1 MTSRLISAFLLLSAF
16 YAQSSHAQ
24 VTRAFE
30 DRVSFNVNGN
40 ITMVGNTLLTCDSSD
55 WWCSYYQSNTLSGSN
70 GTEMV
75 FVNTDAAAGYSN
87 SSSATLTIPN
97 GATVLHAELYW
108 SGRHNNNEVNRD
120 KIRIKAPGSGS
131 YSQVTAHTIDTFSS
145 EGSSGSRPYQASAD
159 VTQIVANGG
168 TGNYIVGDLKAKTGN
183 DSLGFYGGWALA
195 VVYQDNTEPF
205 RRLMLF
211 DGAATVVGSNTV
223 SITTDNL
230 ITPFSGSFDTY
241 LGALVWE
248 GDQSLDG
255 DSLVFEGNT
264 LDESL
269 NPDDNFWNSSITSFN
284 SRVTNKSPDYVN
296 QLGMD
301 LVMTDV
307 SGLLPNGET
316 QADIDFV
323 TDGDYYFPHA
333 LAFVTD
339 LYLPDFDSSMDKTA
353 TDINGGQVEPGD
365 VIEYRISFENTGQ
378 DTAINTEV
386 TDVLPTGI
394 TYIPNSLEIVSSS
407 SGPAGAMTDSSGD
420 DAAQYDGNNQT
431 ITFWVG
437 SNAAAGQG
445 GDFLPGEA
453 AVVKFLATV
462 DNQSSGAVSNS
473 ATIDFNAQSTPAE
486 ALIAEDDAVINV
498 VATAGIIVT
507 KSAQLTVDNGNPG
520 TADAGDEI
528 TFNIGVENTGNLAM
542 TNINLSDAMAPL
554 GTVTCPSNNLA
565 AFSSMNCDS
574 YSYIVTQG
582 DTSNGGSID
591 NTVQLTAVDAAAGN
605 HQDSDS
611 TQTVLTLAE
620 PVITTP
626 SDGDLLNNSTPT
638 VSGTGPV
645 GAQIDV
651 LTDQGSSCQAIVDGT
666 GNWSC
671 DISPALT
678 DGSVIISAFAS
689 DGGSNQST
697 TDSVTVDLDATAPSA
712 PGVDAPTNG
721 QPITGTGEPGATVTV
736 ITESGGG
743 CTAVVQANGS
753 WSCTLTGPYADEDDI
768 TVTQED
774 DAGNVS
780 PPTVV
785 ANGIDTQAPVVSITT
800 PVDGSLIN
808 DNTPTVSGS
817 SEADAIIMVTIGG
830 VEVCSTV
837 ADGSGNWS
845 CDVSPAVN
853 DGPVQIDV
861 TASDIAGN
869 TSNPE
874 SVSIIVDATAPGAPG
889 VDAPT
894 NGQPITGT
902 GEPGATITVI
912 TESGG
917 GCTAVVQGDGTW
929 SCTITGPA
937 ANGDDITV
945 TQEDDAGNVSPPTVV
960 PNGLDTQAPA
970 LTITAPSN
978 GSLTNDNTPTVSGTS
993 EADALISV
1001 TIGGVEVC
1009 STIAD
1014 SNGDWS
1020 CDVSPAVTDGSV
1032 QIDVTASDIAGNTS
1046 NQESVSIVVDATA
1059 PGAPGVDTPTNGQ
1072 PVSGTGEPGATVN
1085 VGTTSGASCTAIV
1098 QANGTW
1104 SCTLTGNLVNGDDIT
1119 ATQTDEAGN
1128 TSGPTIV
1135 SGGLDTQ
1142 APAVSITSP
1151 ANGVLTND
1159 NTPTVSGTSEAGAAI
1174 SVTIGGVEV
1183 CSTVA
1188 DGSGNWSCDVSPAVS
1203 DGSVQIDVTASDY
1216 AGNTSNPESVT
1227 INVDTMAPG
1236 IPVINA
1242 PTNGQPV
1249 SGSGEP
1255 GATVDV
1261 TTPGGASCTATVQAN
1276 GTWSCTLTGNLVNG
1290 DDITATQTDEAG
1302 NESDP
1307 TTVTGGLDTEAP
1319 GITITTPV
1327 DGDLTNNNTPTVSG
1341 TSEADAEISV
1351 TIGGV
1356 EVCSTIADSNGDW
1369 SCDVSPAV
1377 ADGAVQID
1385 VTASDAA
1392 GNTSNPQSVN
1402 ITVDTTAPDAPVI
1415 NTPTNGQPVSGTGEP
1430 GATVDVTTPGG
1441 ASCTATVQANGTW
1454 SCTLTGNLVNGDD
1467 ITATQTDEAGNESDP
1482 TTATGGLDTE
1492 APSVSITAP
1501 ADGALTNDNTPTV
1514 SGTSEVGA
1522 EISVTIGGIEVCTA
1536 VADSNGDWSCDVSPA
1551 VADGSVQID
1560 VTASDAANNTS
1571 NPESV
1576 SITVDTTAPDAPVIN
1591 APTNGQPVTGIGE
1604 PGATVDV
1611 TTPGGASC
1619 SATVQGD
1626 GSWSCTLTGNLVNG
1640 DDITATQTDEAG
1652 NESDPTTETGGLDTE
1667 APAVTI
1673 TAPADGDLTNDNTPT
1688 VSGTSEAGAEISV
1701 TIGGV
1706 EVCTAV
1712 ADNNGDWSCDVS
1724 PAVADGAVQIDV
1736 TASDA
1741 AGNTSNPESV
1751 GIDVDTTA
1759 PDAPVINAPTNG
1771 QPVTGTGEPDATVDV
1786 TTPGGASCSATV
1798 QGDGSWSCTLTGNL
1812 VNGDDITAT
1821 QTDEAG
1827 NESDPTTV
1835 VGGLDTEA
1843 PDAPTITAPQNGT
1856 TINNASPT
1864 ISGTAEANS
1873 TVTVSNQSGTVCEA
1887 QTNASGQ
1894 WSCVP
1899 SSPLADGLQQLQA
1912 VAEDA
1917 AGNESQ
1923 PGTSSFTVNSGASH
1937 TLIIDDATDLTTTE
1951 AGGTDSFTIVLPLT
1965 PTADVTVNL
1974 SSSDTTEGTVSPTTV
1989 TFTTANWNQPVTVTV
2004 TGVDDQVYDQDQS
2017 YTIDFSPLSSTDNNY
2032 NGVPVNSVDVINED
2046 DDAQPD
2052 LSVFLTNCI
2061 DGSLPQQPI
2070 SYYLTVTNEG
2080 NTDIQGARLTTVL
2093 PGNIT
2098 NAEWDC
2104 VDQSGLACNR
2114 ATGLGDLDEIIDL
2127 NSQETMLFT
2136 FVADVDGNLHDF
2148 LDASSQIEMPSGE
2161 TDVNLLNNQA
2171 EDHDLLYQF
2180 IFKHGF
2186 ECAAPGTVEGTTQ
2199 QLERLFNLR

>member
-55 WWCSYYQSNTLSGSN
+55 WWCSLYQSNSWSGSN

-108 SGRHNNNEVNRD
+108 SGRHNNNEANRD
-120 KIRIKAPGSGS
+120 KIRIKAPGSVS

-159 VTQIVANGG
+159 VTQIVTNGG
-168 TGNYIVGDLKAKTGN
+168 TGNYIVGDLKAKTGD

-248 GDQSLDG
+248 GDYSLDG
-255 DSLVFEGNT
+255 DSLVFENNI

-269 NPDDNFWNSSITSFN
+269 NPDDNFFNSSITSFD
-284 SRVTNKSPDYVN
+284 SRVTNKNPDYAN

-339 LYLPDFDSSMDKTA
+339 LYLPDFDSSMDKMA
-353 TDINGGQVEPGD
+353 IDINGGQVEPGD

-378 DTAINTEV
+378 DTAINTV
-386 TDVLPTGI
+386 LTDVLPAGI
-394 TYIPNSLEIVSSS
+394 TYLSNSLEIVSSS
-407 SGPAGAMTDSSGD
+407 AGPAGAMSDASGD
-420 DAAQYDGNNQT
+420 DAAQYDANNNT

-437 SNAAAGQG
+437 NTAGNGQG
-445 GDFLPGEA
+445 GEFLPAES

-462 DNQSSGAVSNS
+462 DNQNSGSVINS

-528 TFNIGVENTGNLAM
+528 TFSIEVENTGNLEM

-574 YSYIVTQG
+574 YSYTVTQG
-582 DTSNGGSID
+582 DISNGGNID

-611 TQTVLTLAE
+611 TQTILTLAE

-626 SDGDLLNNSTPT
+626 SEGDLLNNSTPT

-651 LTDQGSSCQAIVDGT
+651 LTDQGSGCQAIVDGS

-671 DISPALT
+671 DVAPALT
-678 DGSVIISAFAS
+678 DGTVIISAFAS
-689 DGGSNQST
+689 DGGSNQSAS
-697 TDSVTVDLDATAPSA
+697 DSVTVGLDATAPGA

-743 CTAVVQANGS
+743 CTAVVQANGT
-753 WSCTLTGPYADEDDI
+753 WSCTLTGPFAD
-768 TVTQED
+768 
-774 DAGNVS
+774 
-780 PPTVV
+780 
-785 ANGIDTQAPVVSITT
+785 
-800 PVDGSLIN
+800 
-808 DNTPTVSGS
+808 
-817 SEADAIIMVTIGG
+817 
-830 VEVCSTV
+830 
-837 ADGSGNWS
+837 
-845 CDVSPAVN
+845 
-853 DGPVQIDV
+853 
-861 TASDIAGN
+861 
-869 TSNPE
+869 
-874 SVSIIVDATAPGAPG
+874 
-889 VDAPT
+889 
-894 NGQPITGT
+894 
-902 GEPGATITVI
+902 
-912 TESGG
+912 
-917 GCTAVVQGDGTW
+917 
-929 SCTITGPA
+929 
-937 ANGDDITV
+937 GDDITV

-970 LTITAPSN
+970 VTITAPSN
-978 GSLTNDNTPTVSGTS
+978 GS
-993 EADALISV
+993 
-1001 TIGGVEVC
+1001 
-1009 STIAD
+1009 
-1014 SNGDWS
+1014 
-1020 CDVSPAVTDGSV
+1020 
-1032 QIDVTASDIAGNTS
+1032 
-1046 NQESVSIVVDATA
+1046 
-1059 PGAPGVDTPTNGQ
+1059 
-1072 PVSGTGEPGATVN
+1072 
-1085 VGTTSGASCTAIV
+1085 
-1098 QANGTW
+1098 
-1104 SCTLTGNLVNGDDIT
+1104 
-1119 ATQTDEAGN
+1119 
-1128 TSGPTIV
+1128 
-1135 SGGLDTQ
+1135 
-1142 APAVSITSP
+1142 
-1151 ANGVLTND
+1151 LTND

-1203 DGSVQIDVTASDY
+1203 DGSVQINVTASDY

-1236 IPVINA
+1236 APVINA
-1242 PTNGQPV
+1242 
-1249 SGSGEP
+1249 
-1255 GATVDV
+1255 
-1261 TTPGGASCTATVQAN
+1261 
-1276 GTWSCTLTGNLVNG
+1276 
-1290 DDITATQTDEAG
+1290 
-1302 NESDP
+1302 
-1307 TTVTGGLDTEAP
+1307 
-1319 GITITTPV
+1319 
-1327 DGDLTNNNTPTVSG
+1327 
-1341 TSEADAEISV
+1341 
-1351 TIGGV
+1351 
-1356 EVCSTIADSNGDW
+1356 
-1369 SCDVSPAV
+1369 
-1377 ADGAVQID
+1377 
-1385 VTASDAA
+1385 
-1392 GNTSNPQSVN
+1392 
-1402 ITVDTTAPDAPVI
+1402 
-1415 NTPTNGQPVSGTGEP
+1415 PTNGQPVSGTGEP
-1430 GATVDVTTPGG
+1430 GATVNVGTT
-1441 ASCTATVQANGTW
+1441 S
-1454 SCTLTGNLVNGDD
+1454 
-1467 ITATQTDEAGNESDP
+1467 
-1482 TTATGGLDTE
+1482 
-1492 APSVSITAP
+1492 
-1501 ADGALTNDNTPTV
+1501 
-1514 SGTSEVGA
+1514 
-1522 EISVTIGGIEVCTA
+1522 
-1536 VADSNGDWSCDVSPA
+1536 
-1551 VADGSVQID
+1551 
-1560 VTASDAANNTS
+1560 
-1571 NPESV
+1571 
-1576 SITVDTTAPDAPVIN
+1576 
-1591 APTNGQPVTGIGE
+1591 
-1604 PGATVDV
+1604 
-1611 TTPGGASC
+1611 
-1619 SATVQGD
+1619 
-1626 GSWSCTLTGNLVNG
+1626 
-1640 DDITATQTDEAG
+1640 
-1652 NESDPTTETGGLDTE
+1652 
-1667 APAVTI
+1667 
-1673 TAPADGDLTNDNTPT
+1673 
-1688 VSGTSEAGAEISV
+1688 
-1701 TIGGV
+1701 
-1706 EVCTAV
+1706 
-1712 ADNNGDWSCDVS
+1712 
-1724 PAVADGAVQIDV
+1724 
-1736 TASDA
+1736 
-1741 AGNTSNPESV
+1741 
-1751 GIDVDTTA
+1751 
-1759 PDAPVINAPTNG
+1759 
-1771 QPVTGTGEPDATVDV
+1771 
-1786 TTPGGASCSATV
+1786 GASCSATV

-1835 VGGLDTEA
+1835 TGGLDTEAPGVTISAPVEGDLSNDNTPTVSGTSEAGAEISVTIGGVEVCTAVADNNGDWSCDVNPAVADGAVQIDVTASDAAGNTSNPQSVNITVDTTAPDAPVINAPTNGQPVTGTGEPGATVDVTTPGGASCSATVQGNGSWSCTLTGNLVNGDDITATQTDEAGNESDPTTVTGGLDTEA
-1843 PDAPTITAPQNGT
+1843 PDAPTITTPQNGT
-1856 TINNASPT
+1856 TINNASPV
-1864 ISGTAEANS
+1864 ISGMAEANS
-1873 TVTVSNQSGTVCEA
+1873 TVTVSNQNGVVCEA

-1899 SSPLADGLQQLQA
+1899 SSPLADGLQQIEA
-1912 VAEDA
+1912 VAADA

-2004 TGVDDQVYDQDQS
+2004 TGVDDQIYDQDQS

-2093 PGNIT
+2093 PGNII

-2127 NSQETMLFT
+2127 NSQESMLFT

>member
-55 WWCSYYQSNTLSGSN
+55 WWCSLYQSNSWSGSN

-108 SGRHNNNEVNRD
+108 SGRHNNNEANRD
-120 KIRIKAPGSGS
+120 KIRIKAPGSVS

-159 VTQIVANGG
+159 VTQIVTNGG
-168 TGNYIVGDLKAKTGN
+168 TGNYIVGDLKAKTGD

-248 GDQSLDG
+248 GDYSLDG
-255 DSLVFEGNT
+255 DSLVFENNI

-269 NPDDNFWNSSITSFN
+269 NPDDNFFNSSITSFD
-284 SRVTNKSPDYVN
+284 SRVTNKNPDYAN

-339 LYLPDFDSSMDKTA
+339 LYLPDFDSSMDKMA
-353 TDINGGQVEPGD
+353 IDINGGQVEPGD

-378 DTAINTEV
+378 DTAINTV
-386 TDVLPTGI
+386 LTDVLPAGI
-394 TYIPNSLEIVSSS
+394 TYLSNSLEIVSSS
-407 SGPAGAMTDSSGD
+407 AGPAGAMSDASGD
-420 DAAQYDGNNQT
+420 DAAQYDANNNT

-437 SNAAAGQG
+437 NTAGNGQG
-445 GDFLPGEA
+445 GEFLPAES

-462 DNQSSGAVSNS
+462 DNQNSGSVINS

-528 TFNIGVENTGNLAM
+528 TFSIEVENTGNLEM

-574 YSYIVTQG
+574 YSYTVTQG
-582 DTSNGGSID
+582 DISNGGNID

-611 TQTVLTLAE
+611 TQTILTLAE

-626 SDGDLLNNSTPT
+626 SEGDLLNNSTPT

-651 LTDQGSSCQAIVDGT
+651 LTDQGSGCQAIVDGS

-671 DISPALT
+671 DVAPALT
-678 DGSVIISAFAS
+678 DGTVIISAFAS
-689 DGGSNQST
+689 DGGSNQSAS
-697 TDSVTVDLDATAPSA
+697 DSVTVGLDATAPGA

-743 CTAVVQANGS
+743 CTAVVQANGT
-753 WSCTLTGPYADEDDI
+753 WSCTLIGPFADGDDI

-780 PPTVV
+780 PPTVIP
-785 ANGIDTQAPVVSITT
+785 NGIDTQAPVVSITT
-800 PVDGSLIN
+800 PVDGSLIS
-808 DNTPTVSGS
+808 DNTPTVSGT

-845 CDVSPAVN
+845 CDVSPAVA
-853 DGPVQIDV
+853 DGSVQIDV
-861 TASDIAGN
+861 TATDLAGN

-874 SVSIIVDATAPGAPG
+874 SVSIVVDATAPDAPG

-902 GEPGATITVI
+902 GEPGTTVTVI

-917 GCTAVVQGDGTW
+917 GCTAVVQANGTW
-929 SCTITGPA
+929 SCTLTGPFA
-937 ANGDDITV
+937 DGDDITV

-970 LTITAPSN
+970 VTITAPSN

-993 EADALISV
+993 EAGAAISV

-1009 STIAD
+1009 STVAD
-1014 SNGDWS
+1014 GSGNWS
-1020 CDVSPAVTDGSV
+1020 CDVSPAVADGSV
-1032 QIDVTASDIAGNTS
+1032 QIDVTATDLAGNTS
-1046 NQESVSIVVDATA
+1046 NPESVSIVVDATA
-1059 PGAPGVDTPTNGQ
+1059 PDAPGVDAPTNGQ
-1072 PVSGTGEPGATVN
+1072 PITGTGEPGTTVT
-1085 VGTTSGASCTAIV
+1085 VITESGGGCTAVV

-1104 SCTLTGNLVNGDDIT
+1104 SCTLTGPFADGDDIT
-1119 ATQTDEAGN
+1119 VTQEDDAGN
-1128 TSGPTIV
+1128 VSPPTV
-1135 SGGLDTQ
+1135 VPNGLDTQ
-1142 APAVSITSP
+1142 APAVTITAPS
-1151 ANGVLTND
+1151 NGSLTND

-1203 DGSVQIDVTASDY
+1203 DGSVQINVTASDY

-1236 IPVINA
+1236 APVINA
-1242 PTNGQPV
+1242 
-1249 SGSGEP
+1249 
-1255 GATVDV
+1255 
-1261 TTPGGASCTATVQAN
+1261 
-1276 GTWSCTLTGNLVNG
+1276 
-1290 DDITATQTDEAG
+1290 
-1302 NESDP
+1302 
-1307 TTVTGGLDTEAP
+1307 
-1319 GITITTPV
+1319 
-1327 DGDLTNNNTPTVSG
+1327 
-1341 TSEADAEISV
+1341 
-1351 TIGGV
+1351 
-1356 EVCSTIADSNGDW
+1356 
-1369 SCDVSPAV
+1369 
-1377 ADGAVQID
+1377 
-1385 VTASDAA
+1385 
-1392 GNTSNPQSVN
+1392 
-1402 ITVDTTAPDAPVI
+1402 
-1415 NTPTNGQPVSGTGEP
+1415 PTNGQPVSGTGEP
-1430 GATVDVTTPGG
+1430 GATVNVGTT
-1441 ASCTATVQANGTW
+1441 S
-1454 SCTLTGNLVNGDD
+1454 
-1467 ITATQTDEAGNESDP
+1467 
-1482 TTATGGLDTE
+1482 
-1492 APSVSITAP
+1492 
-1501 ADGALTNDNTPTV
+1501 
-1514 SGTSEVGA
+1514 
-1522 EISVTIGGIEVCTA
+1522 
-1536 VADSNGDWSCDVSPA
+1536 
-1551 VADGSVQID
+1551 
-1560 VTASDAANNTS
+1560 
-1571 NPESV
+1571 
-1576 SITVDTTAPDAPVIN
+1576 
-1591 APTNGQPVTGIGE
+1591 
-1604 PGATVDV
+1604 
-1611 TTPGGASC
+1611 
-1619 SATVQGD
+1619 
-1626 GSWSCTLTGNLVNG
+1626 
-1640 DDITATQTDEAG
+1640 
-1652 NESDPTTETGGLDTE
+1652 
-1667 APAVTI
+1667 
-1673 TAPADGDLTNDNTPT
+1673 
-1688 VSGTSEAGAEISV
+1688 
-1701 TIGGV
+1701 
-1706 EVCTAV
+1706 
-1712 ADNNGDWSCDVS
+1712 
-1724 PAVADGAVQIDV
+1724 
-1736 TASDA
+1736 
-1741 AGNTSNPESV
+1741 
-1751 GIDVDTTA
+1751 
-1759 PDAPVINAPTNG
+1759 
-1771 QPVTGTGEPDATVDV
+1771 
-1786 TTPGGASCSATV
+1786 GASCSATV

-1835 VGGLDTEA
+1835 TGGLDTEAPGVTISAPVEGDLSNDNTPTVSGTSEAGAEISVTIGGVEVCTAVADNNGDWSCDVNPAVADGAVQIDVTASDAAGNTSNPQSVNITVDTTAPDAPVINAPTNGQPVTGTGEPGATVDVTTPGGASCSATVQGNGSWSCTLTGNLVNGDDITATQTDEAGNESDPTTVTGGLDTEAPGVTISAPVEGDLSNDNTPTVSGTSEAGAEISVTIGGVEVCTAVADNNGDWSCDVNPAVADGAVQIDVTASDAAGNTSNPQSVNITVDTTAPDAPVINAPTNGQPVTGTGEPGATVDVTTPGGASCSATVQGNGSWSCTLTGNLVNGDDITATQTDEAGNESDPTTVTGGLDTEA
-1843 PDAPTITAPQNGT
+1843 PDAPTITTPQNGT
-1856 TINNASPT
+1856 TINNASPV
-1864 ISGTAEANS
+1864 ISGMAEANS
-1873 TVTVSNQSGTVCEA
+1873 TVTVSNQNGVVCEA

-1899 SSPLADGLQQLQA
+1899 SSPLADGLQQIEA
-1912 VAEDA
+1912 VAADA

-2004 TGVDDQVYDQDQS
+2004 TGVDDQIYDQDQS

-2093 PGNIT
+2093 PGNII

-2127 NSQETMLFT
+2127 NSQESMLFT